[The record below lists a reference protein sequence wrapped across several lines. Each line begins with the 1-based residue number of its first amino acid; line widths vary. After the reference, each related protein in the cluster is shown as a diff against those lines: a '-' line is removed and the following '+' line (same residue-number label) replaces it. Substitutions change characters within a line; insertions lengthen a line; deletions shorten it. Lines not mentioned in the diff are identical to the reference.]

1 MSAAAAA
8 AARTVALVT
17 GHSRGLGAALAESLL
32 RRGVAVV
39 GLARHGN
46 DALAAAFPAQLRQVV
61 LDLADVEAVTQWAA
75 GPALSESLAGA
86 ERALLLNNAGVVQPI
101 GPAGSL
107 PPEAVARAVAVN
119 VTAPLLLTEG
129 FLAATAAAGCRD
141 RRVMHISSGA
151 ARSAYAG
158 WSVYCATKAALDHH
172 ARAVAADSLP
182 GLRLCSM
189 APGVIDTDM
198 QGEIR
203 ATPAERFPLLD
214 RFRDLKAGGGLM
226 APEACA
232 ERLVE
237 HLLGAAFG
245 AVPVA
250 DLRTL
255 AD

>member
-1 MSAAAAA
+1 MTAAP
-8 AARTVALVT
+8 RTVAIVT

-32 RRGVAVV
+32 RRGTTVV
-39 GLARHGN
+39 GIARHGN
-46 DALAAAFPAQLRQVV
+46 AALATAFPALLREVT
-61 LDLADVEAVTQWAA
+61 LDLSDVTVVTQWCD
-75 GPALSESLAGA
+75 GPALAESLAGA
-86 ERALLLNNAGVVQPI
+86 ERAVLINNAGVVQPI

-107 PPEAVARAVAVN
+107 GAAAVAQAVAVN

-129 FLAATAAAGCRD
+129 FLAATGSCPD

-172 ARAVAADSLP
+172 ARAVATDTLP

-226 APEACA
+226 APAACA

-237 HLLGAAFG
+237 HMLGSAFG

-255 AD
+255 SD